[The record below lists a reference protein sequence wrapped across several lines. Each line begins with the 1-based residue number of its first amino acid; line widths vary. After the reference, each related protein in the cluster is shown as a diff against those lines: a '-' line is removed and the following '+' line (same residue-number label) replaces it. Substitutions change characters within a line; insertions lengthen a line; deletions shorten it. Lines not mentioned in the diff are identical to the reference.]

1 MQLTLFGATGPTGA
15 LILEKALAAGHEV
28 TVVVRDPDRLSRRD
42 ERVRVIRGDVL
53 DPAFDLAW
61 AIRGADAVVSSLG
74 VPYTLKP
81 ITIYSQ
87 GARRIIEAM
96 RATGVQRLV
105 AISSGGTHPG
115 WDRDSSL
122 FFEGVLKRIFHKFYD
137 DMRLM
142 ENIIMASELDW
153 LILRPPELKNRPGR
167 GSTRERDDA
176 YLAARGALS
185 ISRADLAD
193 AVIRHLGPGG
203 KHRVAVAI
211 AN

>member
-15 LILEKALAAGHEV
+15 LILDKALAAGHTV
-28 TVVVRDPDRLSRRD
+28 TVVVRNPDRLTRRD
-42 ERVRVIRGDVL
+42 ERVRVVLGDVL
-53 DPAFDLAW
+53 DPAFDLAL

-87 GARRIIEAM
+87 GARRITEAM
-96 RATGVQRLV
+96 QATGVQRLV
-105 AISSGGTHPG
+105 TISSGGTHPG

-122 FFEGVLKRIFHKFYD
+122 FFEAILKRIFRKFYG

-142 ENIIMASELDW
+142 EEIIMASGLDW
-153 LILRPPELKNRPGR
+153 LILRPPQLLKNPAR

-176 YLAARGALS
+176 YVAARGAVS
-185 ISRADLAD
+185 ITREDLAD